1 MARIA
6 FTAHLREVGPGDAAE
21 YDGATLA
28 EVLDSV
34 AVRYPRLKSYLLDD
48 QGRVRKHVAIFIDG
62 TLCPRETAL
71 ARPVTP
77 RTDIFVFQ
85 ALSGG

>member
-6 FTAHLREVGPGDAAE
+6 FTAHLREVGPVEAAE
-21 YDGATLA
+21 YDGATVA
-28 EVLDSV
+28 HVLDAV

-48 QGRVRKHVAIFIDG
+48 QGRVRKHVAIFVDG
-62 TLCPRETAL
+62 ALCPRDTVL
-71 ARPVTP
+71 ARALTP
-77 RTDIFVFQ
+77 RSDVFVFQ